1 MKRCKNL
8 LFIALLTMFGSL
20 LQKSQIKIEVNKVE
34 AADYYD
40 TITDNATGS
49 YLRAQLYDLMMKTHK
64 TYTSYDGLKSAYK
77 TTDVDPNNPAN
88 VLLCYTGTS
97 RTYNNMANNINR
109 EHVWPNSKGVG
120 KSGPGSDAHHL
131 RPCDLSLN
139 SSRGNLDFDEVSN
152 GRYASENGITTQ
164 NKVGSN
170 AFEPQDSAK
179 GNIARIIFYVGM
191 HYGPD
196 SSYNL
201 TIVDTIGNGKGK
213 SIGKLSTLLKW
224 NLEHPVGMD
233 ERRRNEAAQV
243 IQGNRNPFIDHP
255 EFACKIWGDYNEN
268 TRLACAQGGQT
279 PDNPQN
285 PKETIEAD
293 AKDIKNVYNKL
304 FNEPIKEMTQ
314 IKINGTYGSKIT
326 WESSNPSLLNI
337 NNQTGTV
344 TLNPKD
350 KNEHVTLTA
359 TLTYQEETMQVV
371 FEVTIKH
378 NLTIPSSFK
387 ILKEN
392 DGSGEV
398 KQETYEY
405 MFTQRQNSG
414 TLQLGSILWEHTR
427 ENETAYTGY
436 DGNKGYQMGSSN
448 NPGGGSFITSDL
460 KDYKI
465 KTIEITAAVASQ
477 GKTDL
482 EVLIDHQSL
491 GVKQPDVN
499 PQVYLFENQL
509 EVKGDVTI
517 AFKVTAKA
525 SYIKNIRIEY
535 ESGVKDEEEKTY
547 ASISLK
553 NPSMRFGISL
563 SKDSIAN
570 TLKLEKNAIDY
581 TQIQLKVMAVENE
594 ILTQYGYESMLEL
607 NASSY
612 QQLIKQSPL
621 LNYMNSQNEYNVS
634 LVLYSIDMYE
644 EYNAICYFEYENNV
658 YYSNEITTSY
668 YEMAELNYERYL
680 SLKQDMV
687 QNGNYQNEYEEEL
700 NLLSSILN

>member
-170 AFEPQDSAK
+170 AFEPQDSTK
-179 GNIARIIFYVGM
+179 GAIARIIFYVGM

-255 EFACKIWGDYNEN
+255 EFACKIWGDYNEA
-268 TRLACAQGGQT
+268 TR
-279 PDNPQN
+279 
-285 PKETIEAD
+285 
-293 AKDIKNVYNKL
+293 
-304 FNEPIKEMTQ
+304 
-314 IKINGTYGSKIT
+314 
-326 WESSNPSLLNI
+326 
-337 NNQTGTV
+337 
-344 TLNPKD
+344 
-350 KNEHVTLTA
+350 
-359 TLTYQEETMQVV
+359 
-371 FEVTIKH
+371 
-378 NLTIPSSFK
+378 
-387 ILKEN
+387 
-392 DGSGEV
+392 
-398 KQETYEY
+398 
-405 MFTQRQNSG
+405 
-414 TLQLGSILWEHTR
+414 
-427 ENETAYTGY
+427 
-436 DGNKGYQMGSSN
+436 
-448 NPGGGSFITSDL
+448 
-460 KDYKI
+460 
-465 KTIEITAAVASQ
+465 
-477 GKTDL
+477 
-482 EVLIDHQSL
+482 
-491 GVKQPDVN
+491 
-499 PQVYLFENQL
+499 
-509 EVKGDVTI
+509 
-517 AFKVTAKA
+517 
-525 SYIKNIRIEY
+525 
-535 ESGVKDEEEKTY
+535 
-547 ASISLK
+547 
-553 NPSMRFGISL
+553 
-563 SKDSIAN
+563 
-570 TLKLEKNAIDY
+570 
-581 TQIQLKVMAVENE
+581 
-594 ILTQYGYESMLEL
+594 
-607 NASSY
+607 
-612 QQLIKQSPL
+612 
-621 LNYMNSQNEYNVS
+621 
-634 LVLYSIDMYE
+634 
-644 EYNAICYFEYENNV
+644 AIC
-658 YYSNEITTSY
+658 
-668 YEMAELNYERYL
+668 
-680 SLKQDMV
+680 K
-687 QNGNYQNEYEEEL
+687 
-700 NLLSSILN
+700 